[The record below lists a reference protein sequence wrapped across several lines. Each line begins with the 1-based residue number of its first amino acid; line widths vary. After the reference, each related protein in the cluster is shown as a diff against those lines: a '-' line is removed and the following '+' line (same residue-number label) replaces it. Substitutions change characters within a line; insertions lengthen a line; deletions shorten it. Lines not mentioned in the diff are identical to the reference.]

1 MEFAVR
7 QAEINTYKEGLSKTL
22 EQNQLNYEQE
32 MEQIKRQKEDKL
44 TKIQEWEK
52 TIWESQGKKG
62 TFKPTTTQLS
72 EQDEQQFKALENAA
86 GKKLSTGNQT
96 AIEEMLKQYQTYAEK
111 RKEIEENFQQDINEM
126 RAVNEK
132 DKKAG
137 RQVTFS
143 EENIAQAESDK
154 QDALGAL
161 DQEIATREVTFNVW
175 VEQISSMGLR
185 QLKEALQTAL

>member
-1 MEFAVR
+1 M
-7 QAEINTYKEGLSKTL
+7 G
-22 EQNQLNYEQE
+22 
-32 MEQIKRQKEDKL
+32 
-44 TKIQEWEK
+44 K

-111 RKEIEENFQQDINEM
+111 RKEIEENFQQDIDEM

-154 QDALGAL
+154 QDALDAL
-161 DQEIATREVTFNVW
+161 DQEIATREATFNVW

-185 QLKEALQTAL
+185 QLKEALQTAQDTLKKKVASWMIKKKLLFVRKLKPWRKSRGC

>member
-1 MEFAVR
+1 MSR
-7 QAEINTYKEGLSKTL
+7 EI
-22 EQNQLNYEQE
+22 
-32 MEQIKRQKEDKL
+32 EQIKRQKEDKL

-86 GKKLSTGNQT
+86 GKKLSAGNQT

-111 RKEIEENFQQDINEM
+111 RKEIEEKFQQDIDEM
-126 RAVNEK
+126 QAVNEK

-137 RQVTFS
+137 RQNYFLRRKYRS
-143 EENIAQAESDK
+143 
-154 QDALGAL
+154 
-161 DQEIATREVTFNVW
+161 
-175 VEQISSMGLR
+175 GLKVINKM
-185 QLKEALQTAL
+185 LWTL

>member
-22 EQNQLNYEQE
+22 KQNQLNYEQE

-111 RKEIEENFQQDINEM
+111 RKEIEENFSKILTKCELLMRKIRKPEGKLLSPKKISLRLKVINKM
-126 RAVNEK
+126 LW
-132 DKKAG
+132 
-137 RQVTFS
+137 T
-143 EENIAQAESDK
+143 
-154 QDALGAL
+154 L
-161 DQEIATREVTFNVW
+161 
-175 VEQISSMGLR
+175 
-185 QLKEALQTAL
+185 

>member
-1 MEFAVR
+1 MGISG
-7 QAEINTYKEGLSKTL
+7 Q
-22 EQNQLNYEQE
+22 
-32 MEQIKRQKEDKL
+32 
-44 TKIQEWEK
+44 
-52 TIWESQGKKG
+52 KG

-72 EQDEQQFKALENAA
+72 EQNEQQFKALENAA

-111 RKEIEENFQQDINEM
+111 RKEIEENFQQDIDEM

-154 QDALGAL
+154 QDALDAL
-161 DQEIATREVTFNVW
+161 DQEIATREATFNVW

-185 QLKEALQTAL
+185 QLKEALQTAQDTLKKKVASWMIKKKLLFVRKLKPWRKSRGC